1 MNRELLIGRILED
14 EGLRGDL
21 TDEAAQP
28 LIDWL
33 VHQAEAIVAKSKSEA
48 GARKQI
54 DALCQRGR
62 TIAQFVTQAN
72 DDPAAAALFA
82 KAERLPWPVPPAEAA
97 EAEKMMRRVLADE
110 SKSRQ

>member
-21 TDEAAQP
+21 VDNAGQS

-33 VHQAEAIVAKSKSEA
+33 VQQAETLIANSKTEA
-48 GARKQI
+48 RARKQI

-62 TIAQFVTQAN
+62 LVARFVTLAK
-72 DDPAAAALFA
+72 DDPTAAAALA
-82 KAERLPWPVPPAEAA
+82 KAERLPWPVPPAEIAD
-97 EAEKMMRRVLADE
+97 EEKLMRRVLE
-110 SKSRQ
+110 GERGSR